1 MRRTVI
7 AGVAALL
14 AGALLLASYLGG
26 WWSDSG
32 PGGTTAATATAT
44 RPEVEV
50 PLPEKA
56 SNATAPYPTSA
67 VTLEVGQRLGVR
79 TTGGALQKKW
89 YLYSAGDGTVL
100 RPGKD
105 FVISPCPTD
114 PPKAGCGAEF
124 DLTFSALAPGT
135 TTLTW
140 LFGEGGCRAGVPKYA
155 GERCDISKSVQ
166 VTVR

>member
-7 AGVAALL
+7 TNVAALL
-14 AGALLLASYLGG
+14 VGALLLVSYLDG

-32 PGGTTAATATAT
+32 PAGTTVATAI

-50 PLPEKA
+50 PLPDKA
-56 SNATAPYPTSA
+56 WDATSPYPTST
-67 VTLEVGQRLGVR
+67 VTLTVGQRLGVR
-79 TTGGALQKKW
+79 TTGGALQKRW
-89 YLYSAGDGTVL
+89 YLYSAGDDSVL

-105 FVISPCPTD
+105 FVISSCP
-114 PPKAGCGAEF
+114 PQPGCTSEF

-140 LFGEGGCRAGVPKYA
+140 LFGEGGCRAGVPKYEW
-155 GERCDISKSVQ
+155 ERCDISKSIQ
-166 VTVR
+166 VTVH